1 MNSSLSG
8 FAPFRSWTPLVDPG
22 SLPHGSVLVIAP
34 HPDDEVIGCGGAIAF
49 HVARGDRVHVVHVT
63 GGEAGDPK
71 AVYGDALVA
80 TRHREARAAA
90 AVLKIDEVKSLASP
104 DGRPFPD
111 GNLRPDAALVAAL
124 VAEIDRIC
132 PALIYAP
139 SLLECHPDH
148 LATAL
153 AAGRA
158 AAESPLLLRLFGY
171 EVNHPTL
178 ATFLLDITPWIE
190 VKREALAAFASQQR
204 YNDLV
209 GKRLGL
215 AYARTI
221 NIDLRGIEYVEAFME
236 VKPEQIDELWRDLA
250 ALHAKYGLP

>member
-1 MNSSLSG
+1 MSG
-8 FAPFRSWTPLVDPG
+8 FAPFRTWTPLIDPG
-22 SLPHGSVLVIAP
+22 SLPHGPVLVIAP

-49 HVARGDRVHVVHVT
+49 HVARGDSVHVVHVT

-71 AVYGDALVA
+71 AVYGDELVA
-80 TRHREARAAA
+80 TRKREARAAA
-90 AVLKIDEVKSLASP
+90 ELLKIDEVRSLA
-104 DGRPFPD
+104 FPD
-111 GNLRPDAALVAAL
+111 GKVVPDAVLVAAL

-158 AAESPLLLRLFGY
+158 AAQSPLLLRLLGY

-178 ATFLLDITPWIE
+178 ASFLLDITPWIE
-190 VKREALAAFASQQR
+190 VKREALSAFASQQR